1 MKFEVIIIPIT
12 DRVMMVPMRI
22 INHENFLNDN
32 AKKITAIKARPIFI
46 PHIGTMKAIIAST
59 NAIVILNKT

>member
-1 MKFEVIIIPIT
+1 
-12 DRVMMVPMRI
+12 MVPMRI